1 MALAVAVVQGDVEWD
16 VVAVDSVVVV
26 RGAGERMSDERV
38 RLGIATDGEFVSAH
52 FGHCSEYTLVTI
64 EGESIIGT
72 EIVLSPGHTP
82 GALPAF
88 LAGHGVTH
96 VIAGGMGP
104 RAVDLFCEQGIEVVL
119 GVAGFVN
126 DIPELYIN
134 GTLAQGESMCHH
146 EEGHHECSHD

>member
-1 MALAVAVVQGDVEWD
+1 MAA
-16 VVAVDSVVVV
+16 V
-26 RGAGERMSDERV
+26 RGGGDSMANERV

-64 EGESIIGT
+64 ESGGIVST
-72 EIVLSPGHTP
+72 EMVRSPGHTP
-82 GALPAF
+82 GALPVF

-104 RAVDLFCEQGIEVVL
+104 RAVDLFCEEGIEVLL
-119 GVAGFVN
+119 GVEGLVG

-134 GTLAQGESMCHH
+134 GTLRQGESMCHH
-146 EEGHHECSHD
+146 EDGHHECSHD